1 MLNNRQ
7 YCTFVAV
14 IMIEK
19 VIEYVEKYIIRL
31 KLYWFM
37 NFDRAVLMHCES
49 SHKGRRQGFYCKIA
63 PDMLY

>member
-37 NFDRAVLMHCES
+37 NFDRAVLMS
-49 SHKGRRQGFYCKIA
+49 TVRSKYRWQSATR
-63 PDMLY
+63 